1 MSVNESA
8 LFDQSDRERL
18 DLTQN
23 VRERIIRT
31 LTDKGLPENK
41 EDRAFL
47 LEAMNGSD
55 RTVLSKA
62 KIKAEDAASKN
73 AADLTNIVGELLARV
88 STKREGVIIDATRQ
102 APKLDDAFTVA
113 NPVEGE
119 TIIGVESLTY
129 EKFMGQEAQQ

>member
-1 MSVNESA
+1 MSVDEST

-18 DLTQN
+18 DLTQS
-23 VRERIIRT
+23 VREQIIRS
-31 LTDKGLPENK
+31 LTAKGLPENK

-62 KIKAEDAASKN
+62 KIKAEDAASKK
-73 AADLTNIVGELLARV
+73 ASDLTNIVGEILARV
-88 STKREGVIIDATRQ
+88 STKRDGIVFDAGYQ
-102 APKLDDAFTVA
+102 APKLDNTFTVE

-119 TIIGVESLTY
+119 TVIGVETLTY
-129 EKFMGQEAQQ
+129 EKFMGQEANS

>member
-1 MSVNESA
+1 MSANETA

-18 DLTQN
+18 ELTQS

-31 LTDKGLPENK
+31 LTDKGLPSDK

-88 STKREGVIIDATRQ
+88 STKREGIIIDANHQ
-102 APKLDDAFTVA
+102 APKLASDFTVV

-119 TIIGVESLTY
+119 TIIGVETLTY
-129 EKFMGQEAQQ
+129 EKFMGQEVGQ

>member
-1 MSVNESA
+1 MSANETA

-18 DLTQN
+18 DLTQS

-88 STKREGVIIDATRQ
+88 STKREGVIIDTTRQ
-102 APKLDDAFTVA
+102 APKLDDTFTVV

-129 EKFMGQEAQQ
+129 EKFMGHEVRQ